1 MKLTPETKLFLGI
14 FTVTAVILT
23 IAIILMTT
31 PAKPVTKEVLLANV
45 THTIGPKD
53 ASVWLV
59 EFSDFQ
65 CPACGQFY
73 PVVKQLTEKYK
84 DSIFFAY
91 RNYPLPTHTM
101 AMPAARA
108 AEAAG
113 IQGKY
118 WEMHDALFTKQSEL
132 STNFISSEAARL
144 GLNLEQFTQD
154 MQSTTLETSITNDI
168 AVGDA
173 IGISATPTFY
183 LNGKKLEL
191 QTIQDL
197 VTAVENE
204 LTKKNN

>member
-1 MKLTPETKLFLGI
+1 MKLTSETKLFLGI
-14 FTVTAVILT
+14 FAVTAVILT
-23 IAIILMTT
+23 IAIVLMTK
-31 PAKPVTKEVLLANV
+31 PAKPIAKEVLLANA

-53 ASVWLV
+53 AAVWLV

-84 DSIFFAY
+84 DSLFFAY
-91 RNYPLPTHTM
+91 RNYPLPSHAM
-101 AMPAARA
+101 AKPAARA
-108 AEAAG
+108 AEAAN

-132 STNFISSEAARL
+132 STSFISSEAARL
-144 GLNLEQFTQD
+144 GLNMEQFTQD

-197 VTAVENE
+197 ATAVENE
-204 LTKKNN
+204 FTKIK